1 MSMNKPVTIES
12 IVEEF
17 KEKCNQPK
25 RKDGFTVGTMYENFD
40 ENFDE
45 ISRSLVE
52 DWLRQS
58 LTSLLDGIV
67 EEIDSLHGPSGIN
80 GIPETNDYANGWNDC
95 RKEAFESRRKVIN
108 VTIKAIKARLT

>member
-1 MSMNKPVTIES
+1 MSMDKPVTIKS
-12 IVEEF
+12 NVEEF

-25 RKDGFTVGTMYENFD
+25 RKDGFTVDTMY